1 MLNIFNRE
9 TVLSKNRL
17 HLKEQSRFKGLP
29 QDSRELLRE
38 VSVKIYIFVYLYF
51 FFFVVRKNLHLCNL
65 SICTQKLIVIKRYM
79 LYVISDLSEV
89 IRSLR

>member
-51 FFFVVRKNLHLCNL
+51 FFVVRKNLHLCNL

>member
-9 TVLSKNRL
+9 TVLLKYRL
-17 HLKEQSRFKGLP
+17 RLKEQSRFEGPP

-51 FFFVVRKNLHLCNL
+51 FFVVRKNLHLSDL
-65 SICTQKLIVIKRYM
+65 SICTQKLIVIKRICYM
-79 LYVISDLSEV
+79 LYLTYQKY
-89 IRSLR
+89 

>member
-9 TVLSKNRL
+9 TVLLKYRL
-17 HLKEQSRFKGLP
+17 RLKEQSRFEGPP

-51 FFFVVRKNLHLCNL
+51 FFC
-65 SICTQKLIVIKRYM
+65 CP
-79 LYVISDLSEV
+79 
-89 IRSLR
+89 

>member
-51 FFFVVRKNLHLCNL
+51 FFLL
-65 SICTQKLIVIKRYM
+65 SVKIYIYVTYRYAPK
-79 LYVISDLSEV
+79 SLS
-89 IRSLR
+89 

>member
-9 TVLSKNRL
+9 TVLLKYRL
-17 HLKEQSRFKGLP
+17 RLKEQSRFEGPP

-51 FFFVVRKNLHLCNL
+51 FFVRKNLHLSDL
-65 SICTQKLIVIKRYM
+65 SICTQKLIVIKRICYM
-79 LYVISDLSEV
+79 LYLTYQKY
-89 IRSLR
+89 

>member
-9 TVLSKNRL
+9 TVLLKYRL
-17 HLKEQSRFKGLP
+17 RLKEQSRFEGPP

-51 FFFVVRKNLHLCNL
+51 FLL
-65 SICTQKLIVIKRYM
+65 SVKIYIYLTYRYAPK
-79 LYVISDLSEV
+79 SLS
-89 IRSLR
+89 

>member
-9 TVLSKNRL
+9 TVLLKYRL
-17 HLKEQSRFKGLP
+17 RLKEQSRFEGPP

-51 FFFVVRKNLHLCNL
+51 FFVVRKNLHLSDL
-65 SICTQKLIVIKRYM
+65 SICK
-79 LYVISDLSEV
+79 SLS
-89 IRSLR
+89 